1 MFPLVLA
8 GPPLPS
14 KARLY
19 LQAQPPTPP
28 PRLAFCQSE
37 CQGTFLNESP
47 GPNPV
52 PGTWTVTEGGGADT
66 SEMEGGWR
74 EIVVQMNEQGERQVT
89 RKWEVG
95 ERKGR

>member
-1 MFPLVLA
+1 MASRATQLVVKPQPTVPVLSCLFPLVLA

-37 CQGTFLNESP
+37 CQGTFINESP

-52 PGTWTVTEGGGADT
+52 PGTWTVTEGGG
-66 SEMEGGWR
+66 GY
-74 EIVVQMNEQGERQVT
+74 
-89 RKWEVG
+89 
-95 ERKGR
+95 

>member
-1 MFPLVLA
+1 M
-8 GPPLPS
+8 
-14 KARLY
+14 
-19 LQAQPPTPP
+19 
-28 PRLAFCQSE
+28 
-37 CQGTFLNESP
+37 
-47 GPNPV
+47 